1 MQMSTMKITQGELL
15 NESQLLSLAPADRE
29 GSGAGAGLERSGSG
43 AGCARCATEGFVRP
57 N

>member
-29 GSGAGAGLERSGSG
+29 GSGAGEEGERRRLRLLCHRKLCS
-43 AGCARCATEGFVRP
+43 TKL
-57 N
+57 NL